1 MSAFAVGS
9 YSSRFCVVRGMRMKL
24 YARDRRGKRSTGAEG
39 IQMVKAAW
47 GKEGM
52 KEGTRRRMRAALEK
66 TRAIGSTGLRRG
78 NVQGEGG
85 GAGAG
90 SCLFVHDNRHDRYS
104 PNNTRE
110 GLGLGDLSRQVAV
123 CL

>member
-1 MSAFAVGS
+1 V
-9 YSSRFCVVRGMRMKL
+9 
-24 YARDRRGKRSTGAEG
+24 
-39 IQMVKAAW
+39 
-47 GKEGM
+47 
-52 KEGTRRRMRAALEK
+52 ALEK
-66 TRAIGSTGLRRG
+66 TRAIGWSGLRRG

-85 GAGAG
+85 GAG

-104 PNNTRE
+104 PNNMRE